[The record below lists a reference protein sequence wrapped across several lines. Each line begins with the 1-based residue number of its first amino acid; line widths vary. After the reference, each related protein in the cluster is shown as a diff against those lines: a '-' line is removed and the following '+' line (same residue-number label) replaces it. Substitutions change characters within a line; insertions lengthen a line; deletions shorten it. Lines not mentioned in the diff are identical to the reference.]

1 MSKVSNLLKC
11 YLGIM
16 AGLIGFGLVFPTFF
30 KTLFSHP
37 EFYIYAK
44 FFHVLSVTLVFA
56 NAVIGT
62 LWETRGLLSKN
73 AQIVRYTYKT
83 VTWMDSVFTAPLVV
97 LSVLSGILMATSL
110 GGVWTIGW
118 LSVAFVIFL
127 FSGLFWVMLDIPTQY
142 RVNKLFNA
150 LTENVEV
157 LPSQINRLLWFRLG
171 VNLFSLVP
179 LTIIFFL
186 MIFKPEIAPL
196 QEFFLHR

>member
-1 MSKVSNLLKC
+1 
-11 YLGIM
+11 
-16 AGLIGFGLVFPTFF
+16 
-30 KTLFSHP
+30 
-37 EFYIYAK
+37 
-44 FFHVLSVTLVFA
+44 
-56 NAVIGT
+56 
-62 LWETRGLLSKN
+62 
-73 AQIVRYTYKT
+73 
-83 VTWMDSVFTAPLVV
+83 
-97 LSVLSGILMATSL
+97 MATSL

-157 LPSQINRLLWFRLG
+157 LPSQITRLLWFRLG

-179 LTIIFFL
+179 LIIIFFL